1 MTDLNNAD
9 VQKLLTE
16 PNSAVIS
23 THNADGTI
31 LSTVVWIEA
40 GDGFV
45 AVNSA
50 VGRKWPSN
58 LQRDPHTTVVVMD
71 GANGFYFIEIR
82 GIAEASFE
90 DADDQIDR
98 LAKKYI
104 GQDKYPWRV
113 PNEQRI
119 KFTIKPDVVRLIKQ

>member
-9 VQKLLTE
+9 VQKLLTD

-23 THNADGTI
+23 THNPNGTI
-31 LSTVVWIEA
+31 LSTVVWIEL

-50 VGRKWPSN
+50 VGRKWPTN
-58 LQRDPHTTVVVMD
+58 LQRDPRTSIVVMD
-71 GANGFYFIEIR
+71 GANGFYFVSIR
-82 GIAEASFE
+82 GEAEGSLE

-104 GQDKYPWRV
+104 GQDKYPWRQ
-113 PNEQRI
+113 PDEQRI
-119 KFTIKPDVVRLIKQ
+119 KFTIKPDAVRLVKQ